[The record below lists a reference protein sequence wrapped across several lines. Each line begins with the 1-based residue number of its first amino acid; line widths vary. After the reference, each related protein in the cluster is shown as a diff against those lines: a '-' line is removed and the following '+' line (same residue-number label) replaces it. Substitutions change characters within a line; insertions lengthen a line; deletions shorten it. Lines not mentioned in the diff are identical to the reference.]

1 MNKNCKPSN
10 YSFHE
15 HYHLLGYLSSI
26 MIEEL
31 LDLVDDIEDTIPSLE
46 STIRGL
52 EDDVRYWKS
61 ITDDE

>member
-1 MNKNCKPSN
+1 MNKNYKPIN
-10 YSFHE
+10 NSFRE
-15 HYHLLGYLSSI
+15 HYRLHGYLSST

-31 LDLVDDIEDTIPSLE
+31 LNLVDDIEDTIPSLE
-46 STIRGL
+46 STIRNL